1 MYYILEHD
9 KKHFVYMRDLNDEHL
24 LFAVS
29 MEVHD
34 SFRDI
39 VHLYESDAAGVPD
52 DYTMEVLKL
61 TEVSD
66 EVYSM
71 AGSKMLR
78 YPVNHLHYVLT
89 QPAAGRTLHA

>member
-9 KKHFVYMRDLNDEHL
+9 KKHFVYMRDMDDEHL

-39 VHLYESDAAGVPD
+39 VHLYESDEAGVPD

-66 EVYSM
+66 EVYTM
-71 AGSKMLR
+71 AGCKTLR

-89 QPAAGRTLHA
+89 QAAAGSAPQA